1 MRTSLSRRRAGSM
14 LAVFALARLTATSQS
29 AVAAAPTLPVSSA
42 VSAGLED
49 PGHIDPGPAD
59 LRETRTIKMPQPG
72 ASLIGLADSARA
84 SRRPVSSVSVY
95 SVRRFP
101 NVCLCR
107 KPRACRLDAG
117 AADLAAQVAHMHFD
131 HVRARADFEPPTC
144 G

>member
-1 MRTSLSRRRAGSM
+1 M

-29 AVAAAPTLPVSSA
+29 AVAAAPTPPVSSA

-49 PGHIDPGPAD
+49 PGHLDPGPAD
-59 LRETRTIKMPQPG
+59 LRDTRTISMPQPG
-72 ASLIGLADSARA
+72 ASLIGLTDSARA

-101 NVCLCR
+101 NVCLRR
-107 KPRACRLDAG
+107 KPRARRLDAG
-117 AADLAAQVAHMHFD
+117 AADLAAQVAHIHFD
-131 HVRARADFEPPTC
+131 RVRARVEFEPPTC